1 MRHGHSLGNQ
11 ADAAAREADAEV
23 LELDVR
29 DADVELSPTGIEQAD
44 ALAAWAAGLDE
55 KRRPTYVVSSPY
67 RRAHETALRTCARL
81 DLEPDVDERLR
92 ERDLGAFDG
101 LTVRG
106 IRARH
111 AEESARRE
119 KLGKFYYQPPGGES
133 WADVALR
140 IRSILGDLRDSTD
153 DDAHVWL
160 FCHQAVIMGFR
171 YVLEG
176 LTEEEV
182 LELDRTH
189 RIPNVSVTTYLRHG
203 DYFDLDTFADTSA
216 VDDTDAEATAQDEQG
231 SHDDE

>member
-11 ADAAAREADAEV
+11 ADTAAREAEAEV
-23 LELDVR
+23 LDLDVR

-44 ALAAWAAGLDE
+44 ALAAWAAELDE

-81 DLEPDVDERLR
+81 DLVPDVDERLR

-101 LTVRG
+101 LTARG
-106 IRARH
+106 IRSRH

-140 IRSILGDLRDSTD
+140 VRGFLGDLWHATD
-153 DDAHVWL
+153 DEAHVWL

-182 LELDRTH
+182 LGLDRTH
-189 RIPNVSVTTYLRHG
+189 RIPNASVTTYRRHG
-203 DYFDLDTFADTSA
+203 DHFDLDTFADTGPVEA
-216 VDDTDAEATAQDEQG
+216 TGAEATAQHEQG